1 MGDSRFFV
9 LDSGV
14 TRGILMSDNHT
25 PTHEDPVADTATEN
39 GSVSDMAELQQRALL
54 AEAQAAEHKDQLLRT
69 MADFKNYKRRT
80 DAERAEL
87 IRSAGADTLLALL
100 PIVDDFDLAVESV
113 PTEIAAT
120 PWWGGTQLIAH
131 KLRTTLEAKGV
142 REIEALGT
150 DFDPNL
156 HEAITYEDAPGQ
168 DGKVIAVVRRG
179 YRLNDRV
186 LRPAMVKVGRG

>member
-1 MGDSRFFV
+1 M
-9 LDSGV
+9 
-14 TRGILMSDNHT
+14 TDNHN
-25 PTHEDPVADTATEN
+25 PTHEETVADTATDN
-39 GSVSDMAELQQRALL
+39 GSVSELAELQQRVLL

-80 DAERAEL
+80 DAERSEL

-113 PTEIAAT
+113 PDEIAST
-120 PWWGGTQLIAH
+120 PWWGGTQLVAH

-142 REIEALGT
+142 KEIEALGQ

>member
-1 MGDSRFFV
+1 M
-9 LDSGV
+9 
-14 TRGILMSDNHT
+14 TDNHN
-25 PTHEDPVADTATEN
+25 PTHEETVTDTATDN
-39 GSVSDMAELQQRALL
+39 GSVSELAELQQRALL
-54 AEAQAAEHKDQLLRT
+54 AETQAADHKDQLLRT

-113 PTEIAAT
+113 PEEIVAT

-142 REIEALGT
+142 KEIEALGH